1 MKGVQSSSLGDRLS
15 EEQRRGQKNLNDMLL
30 NIDQHQVKLNIILL
44 NVVVQTLN
52 DMLLNIEQQQLVLNI
67 NQVHR
72 LTFH

>member
-30 NIDQHQVKLNIILL
+30 NIDQHQVKLNIIFL

-52 DMLLNIEQQQLVLNI
+52 DMNIEQQQLVLNI
-67 NQVHR
+67 NQVYR